1 MYFKHAVQLNTL
13 KQLSKKFHW
22 EICHSWKKALL
33 YCSKSDTRI
42 DGPWCFGIPDAPIR
56 IPPLKDWQQDLLTI
70 IDQEPDSRTIY
81 WCWEKRGNVG
91 KSHMSAWLTQNRNAI
106 TVSGNV
112 KDIAYI
118 LSECTNFPKII
129 IIDIPRSN
137 EQGHISYSLIEQL
150 KTGMLCST
158 KYKGRSLTF
167 NIPHVVIF
175 ANREPDF
182 KKLSM
187 DRWKVFW
194 IHKKQLIIKNII
206 TNVDDSSEE
215 VPEGYCL
222 E

>member
-1 MYFKHAVQLNTL
+1 ML
-13 KQLSKKFHW
+13 
-22 EICHSWKKALL
+22 
-33 YCSKSDTRI
+33 
-42 DGPWCFGIPDAPIR
+42 G
-56 IPPLKDWQQDLLTI
+56 
-70 IDQEPDSRTIY
+70 
-81 WCWEKRGNVG
+81 KRGNVG

-182 KKLSM
+182 KNYLWTAGKFSGYTRSNLLLKILLLM
-187 DRWKVFW
+187 LMILLKKFLKV
-194 IHKKQLIIKNII
+194 IA
-206 TNVDDSSEE
+206 
-215 VPEGYCL
+215 
-222 E
+222 